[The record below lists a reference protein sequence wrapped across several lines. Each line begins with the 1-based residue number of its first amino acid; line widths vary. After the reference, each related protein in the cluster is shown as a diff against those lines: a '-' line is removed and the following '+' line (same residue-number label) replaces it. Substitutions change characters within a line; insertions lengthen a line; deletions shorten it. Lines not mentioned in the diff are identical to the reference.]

1 MHSSSE
7 NPLRPFM
14 KLILI
19 AGLALSLG
27 ACSSGL
33 KEIKP
38 DGDAGSQI
46 VTGEIYPKAPPR
58 PNEGSL
64 WPGDTSQNLLFGDT
78 KARNIGD
85 VVTVLL
91 DENFTSSATA
101 TTATSKSSN
110 INLQT
115 GQMLGLPTNL
125 GITNFLGGG
134 NQFDPNLNATTSR
147 STDGSGTTTRE
158 GTMTGTMAAVIKE
171 SLPNDQFV
179 IQGKRTVQYNNEEQQ
194 MILTGIIR
202 RVDITFNNTIN
213 SSQIADARIA
223 LSGEGVVSDEQRVGW
238 LTRILARIWPF

>member
-1 MHSSSE
+1 MHSTKE
-7 NPLRPFM
+7 NSIKRWT
-14 KLILI
+14 KLLLT
-19 AGLALSLG
+19 GLLGLSLA
-27 ACSSGL
+27 ACSTV
-33 KEIKP
+33 KEVTPEPGPGARIMTHDIYEKP
-38 DGDAGSQI
+38 
-46 VTGEIYPKAPPR
+46 PPR

-85 VVTVLL
+85 VVTVVL

-101 TTATSKSSN
+101 TTSTSKSSN

-115 GQMLGLPTNL
+115 GQMLGLPTNF
-125 GITNFLGGG
+125 GVTNFLGSG

-147 STDGSGTTTRE
+147 SSDGSGTTTRE

-171 SLPNDQFV
+171 ALPNDQFV
-179 IQGKRTVQYNNEEQQ
+179 IEGKRTVQYNNEEQQ

-202 RVDITFNNTIN
+202 RVDISFSNTIN

>member
-1 MHSSSE
+1 
-7 NPLRPFM
+7 
-14 KLILI
+14 
-19 AGLALSLG
+19 
-27 ACSSGL
+27 
-33 KEIKP
+33 
-38 DGDAGSQI
+38 
-46 VTGEIYPKAPPR
+46 
-58 PNEGSL
+58 
-64 WPGDTSQNLLFGDT
+64 
-78 KARNIGD
+78 
-85 VVTVLL
+85 
-91 DENFTSSATA
+91 
-101 TTATSKSSN
+101 
-110 INLQT
+110 
-115 GQMLGLPTNL
+115 MLGLPTNL